1 MKELDDSIFDRASEK
16 AMNKALAQTLKER
29 VDAMGIDTYS
39 LIMEQLKQ
47 SIIDT
52 EEVAALEQEVNEAT
66 DKNAVI
72 LNALNKGGAMAK
84 ALNEA
89 IKNI

>member
-72 LNALNKGGAMAK
+72 LNVLNKGGAMAK